1 MGRAPRHH
9 LLDPATGAPA
19 WTGVVSA
26 TALAPTAA
34 EAEALAKAALLAGPR
49 AGRAL
54 LARHG
59 GGVLVLDDGARAAP
73 CRRAARTVA
82 A

>member
-1 MGRAPRHH
+1 M
-9 LLDPATGAPA
+9 
-19 WTGVVSA
+19 SA

-34 EAEALAKAALLAGPR
+34 EAEALAKAALLGGPL

-59 GGVLVLDDGARAAP
+59 GGVLVLEDGTAAVVGRGAAARAGG
-73 CRRAARTVA
+73 RSGAARAGATARGEAVA
-82 A
+82 